1 MFLSQHIA
9 VLLLWLCFAILS
21 GEWSIYICSYTL
33 VNISISIVIFVV
45 HGNPLRWGPASNT
58 GPIGGPAWNGGDES
72 TDNIIIHSKGNSKW
86 RY

>member
-9 VLLLWLCFAILS
+9 VLLLWLCFVILS
-21 GEWSIYICSYTL
+21 
-33 VNISISIVIFVV
+33 V
-45 HGNPLRWGPASNT
+45 HGNPWRWGPASNT

-72 TDNIIIHSKGNSKW
+72 TDNIVIHSKGNSKW